1 MEHIIIA
8 GDRMMG
14 SVVFEEVS
22 GSLWKMG
29 DYFLSSAD
37 YVLPVL
43 TYGTTLISH
52 KAGRAFLEGA
62 NS

>member
-29 DYFLSSAD
+29 DYFKF
-37 YVLPVL
+37 
-43 TYGTTLISH
+43 G
-52 KAGRAFLEGA
+52 
-62 NS
+62 